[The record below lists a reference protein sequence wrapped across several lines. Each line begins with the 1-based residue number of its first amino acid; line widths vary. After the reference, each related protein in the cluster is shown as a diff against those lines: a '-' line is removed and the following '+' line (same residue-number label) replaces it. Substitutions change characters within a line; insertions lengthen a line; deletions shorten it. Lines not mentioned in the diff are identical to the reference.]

1 MMREYF
7 RSGANCV
14 RVNRNGVLQLAR
26 VASRVD
32 RKHWNAICLRGA
44 EDAQVALE

>member
-26 VASRVD
+26 VAAGVN
-32 RKHWNAICLRGA
+32 RKYRNTVRLRGA
-44 EDAQVALE
+44 EDAQIALE